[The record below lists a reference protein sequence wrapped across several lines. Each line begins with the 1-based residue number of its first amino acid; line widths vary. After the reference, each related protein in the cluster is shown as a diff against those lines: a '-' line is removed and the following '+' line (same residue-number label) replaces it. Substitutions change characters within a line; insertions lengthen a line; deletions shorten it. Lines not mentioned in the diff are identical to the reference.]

1 MKFSKQIVFATVSYL
16 VLLLLDFV
24 VTLYSINE
32 SGLYT
37 SVFGLKIDMVMTEAE
52 LMTTFSLSITMLLY
66 YILWVAFIVL
76 LCTIVS
82 KCRKRKIK
90 AWE

>member
-24 VTLYSINE
+24 LTLYSINE

-37 SVFGLKIDMVMTEAE
+37 SVLGLKIDMVMTESE
-52 LMTTFSLSITMLLY
+52 LLTTFSLSIKMLLY
-66 YILWVAFIVL
+66 YILWFAFIVL
-76 LCTIVS
+76 LCTIVG
-82 KCRKRKIK
+82 KCRKKKIK
-90 AWE
+90 ALE